1 MRFNAY
7 DSGLRNNCALGQL
20 EKQMNQKILNLIND
34 SETIVFYCEY
44 SPKWPVLFL
53 TENFSYFGYS
63 PDLLL
68 SQTLAYPDIIHPQ
81 DFMMLEAQ
89 VAEQAE
95 VGAPFLSERVR
106 LRKADHTYVWVDI
119 RITFERGAL
128 GEVTHLL
135 GKIVDVTRT
144 VEAEEKLQ
152 LFAQVIH
159 QTADLIKITD
169 KAGQLIFVNQAL
181 LDKTGYS
188 EAELIGKNPAILK
201 SELRDPEIIAEMWQT
216 ISSGKTY
223 RQRLVNRCKDGS
235 TYCEE
240 MTISPIFNRDGEI
253 EYYVSTGKDV
263 SEQVKMQQ
271 ALNDLAMKD
280 PLTNLWNRRYMTEA
294 METELKRLSREGAPL
309 SVMMLDVDRF
319 KSINDRFGHD
329 VGDDCLIGIA
339 RLLSETVRTT
349 DLIGRW
355 GGEEFLLLVRGGDAA
370 SIAQLADKLRRAV
383 EGYSF
388 NTVGRVTMSIGL
400 TDYVGSEALDALLKR
415 ADEALYLAKNNG
427 RNRVEVL

>member
-1 MRFNAY
+1 LRFNAY

-188 EAELIGKNPAILK
+188 EAELIGKSPAILK

-309 SVMMLDVDRF
+309 SVMMLCR
-319 KSINDRFGHD
+319 SI
-329 VGDDCLIGIA
+329 
-339 RLLSETVRTT
+339 
-349 DLIGRW
+349 
-355 GGEEFLLLVRGGDAA
+355 
-370 SIAQLADKLRRAV
+370 
-383 EGYSF
+383 
-388 NTVGRVTMSIGL
+388 
-400 TDYVGSEALDALLKR
+400 
-415 ADEALYLAKNNG
+415 
-427 RNRVEVL
+427 

>member
-1 MRFNAY
+1 
-7 DSGLRNNCALGQL
+7 
-20 EKQMNQKILNLIND
+20 MNQKILNLIND

-89 VAEQAE
+89 VAEQDE

-400 TDYVGSEALDALLKR
+400 TDYVGSEALDELLKR